1 MSAGFPSFGFFWF
14 SFVILCFHLAV
25 VLHFISFF
33 PVKLLDYL
41 MCVSAPL
48 QAVNSVELGYCP
60 KLGGALCSLFNDYML
75 SSSAQTDHSSAYAAI
90 GMVSKLAVASNT
102 LAVATSP
109 KRVLYGAF
117 LL

>member
-1 MSAGFPSFGFFWF
+1 
-14 SFVILCFHLAV
+14 
-25 VLHFISFF
+25 
-33 PVKLLDYL
+33 

-60 KLGGALCSLFNDYML
+60 KLVHSASGALCSLFNDYML
-75 SSSAQTDHSSAYAAI
+75 SSSDQTDHSSTYAAI